1 MRPDSVSASRRY
13 LMLIAGLLAQM
24 AGMMWSSGVAL
35 LIPALQQQWHLSLA
49 HAGLVVSAAQLGTVV
64 ALLPWGFVVDRIG
77 ERWVLVT
84 GLSWLTVVGCV
95 ATTNRSVLG
104 LAVLAFLGG
113 MAGASA
119 NAASGRVVVGWFP
132 PERRGFVM
140 GIRQTAQP
148 LGVGAAA
155 ITMPAI
161 ALHHGIGT
169 ALIVPTVFAAAAGV
183 LCLAVIVDPPRPA
196 RAAADP
202 AMTRNPYRGSALLP
216 RIHAVSVLLVVPQ
229 YVVWTYMLVW
239 LINEKGWSAGTAGL
253 LVTVAQVLGAAGR
266 LVVGV
271 WSDRVGSRT
280 GPLRKVA
287 VASALAMAL
296 LGLTDW
302 WHSPAAIALMV
313 AATVISV
320 ADNGLA
326 FTAVA
331 EISGPFWSG
340 RALGA
345 QNTCQSL
352 TASFVPPLAAEL
364 IASIGYPGCFAV
376 AAFFPA
382 VAIGLV
388 PVYLMNRGPNAPD
401 QVSPVA
407 EPSLTR
413 DPPG

>member
-1 MRPDSVSASRRY
+1 
-13 LMLIAGLLAQM
+13 MLVAGLLAQM
-24 AGMMWSSGVAL
+24 ATMMWSSGVAL
-35 LIPALQQQWHLSLA
+35 LIPALQQQWHLSLT

-77 ERWVLVT
+77 ERRVLVI
-84 GLSWLTVVGCV
+84 GLAWLTVVGCV
-95 ATTNRSVLG
+95 ATQNHSVPG

-132 PERRGFVM
+132 PQRRGFVM

-161 ALHHGIGT
+161 ALHHGIGA
-169 ALIVPTVFAAAAGV
+169 ALAVPTVAAAVAGV
-183 LCLAVIVDPPRPA
+183 LCLAVIIDPPRPP
-196 RAAADP
+196 RAEAGP
-202 AMTRNPYRGSALLP
+202 ALTRNPYRGNRVLL
-216 RIHAVSVLLVVPQ
+216 RIHLVSVLLVIPQ

-239 LINEKGWSAGTAGL
+239 LINEKGWSAGSAGL

-302 WHSPAAIALMV
+302 WHSPAALALMV
-313 AATVISV
+313 AATVITV

-331 EISGPFWSG
+331 ELAGPFWSG

-345 QNTCQSL
+345 QNTGQSL

-364 IASIGYPGCFAV
+364 IALIGYPGCFAV

-388 PVYLMNRGPNAPD
+388 PVYFMNRGPSA
-401 QVSPVA
+401 A
-407 EPSLTR
+407 EQ
-413 DPPG
+413 PGAVREPG

>member
-1 MRPDSVSASRRY
+1 
-13 LMLIAGLLAQM
+13 MLVAGLLAQM

-35 LIPALQQQWHLSLA
+35 LIPAMQQQWHLSLA
-49 HAGLVVSAAQLGTVV
+49 QAGLVVSAAQLGTVV

-77 ERWVLVT
+77 ERWVLVV
-84 GLSWLTVVGCV
+84 GLAWLTLIGSV
-95 ATTNRSVLG
+95 ATTNHSELG

-155 ITMPAI
+155 VTIPAI
-161 ALHHGIGT
+161 SLHHGIGA
-169 ALIVPTVFAAAAGV
+169 ALAVPTVFAAVAGL
-183 LCLAVIVDPPRPA
+183 LCLAVIIDPPRPA
-196 RAAADP
+196 KAAADP
-202 AMTRNPYRGSALLP
+202 AITCNPYRGSTALQ
-216 RIHAVSVLLVVPQ
+216 RIHVVSVLLVVPQ

-239 LINEKGWSAGTAGL
+239 LISEKGWPPGSAGL

-266 LVVGV
+266 LVVGA
-271 WSDRVGSRT
+271 WSDRAGSRT

-287 VASALAMAL
+287 VASAMAMAL
-296 LGLTDW
+296 LGLADC

-313 AATVISV
+313 AATVITV

-331 EISGPFWSG
+331 EIAGPFWSG

-345 QNTCQSL
+345 QNTGQSL
-352 TASFVPPLAAEL
+352 VASFVPPLAAEL
-364 IASIGYPGCFAV
+364 VTTIGFPGTFAV

-388 PVYLMNRGPNAPD
+388 PVYLVGRRPSTAGK
-401 QVSPVA
+401 VS
-407 EPSLTR
+407 
-413 DPPG
+413 